1 MPEKSLTSKIALSQS
16 AFMDSD
22 SPAEDAKCT
31 KRWEKRRTSPSEAYE
46 TLEYDQTTV
55 LVAAA
60 ASSRTS

>member
-1 MPEKSLTSKIALSQS
+1 VPEKSLTSKIALSQS

-31 KRWEKRRTSPSEAYE
+31 RRWEKSRASPSEAYA

-55 LVAAA
+55 
-60 ASSRTS
+60 

>member
-1 MPEKSLTSKIALSQS
+1 
-16 AFMDSD
+16 MDSD

-55 LVAAA
+55 LVTAA
-60 ASSRTS
+60 ASSRTA